1 MRKEIEQAVYDSLG
15 GDHIIEREEGGG
27 EIQFSVGD
35 GGQIE
40 VNICECDDE
49 CPGDCNIRFFRV
61 LVEEC
66 VDDGEAE

>member
-1 MRKEIEQAVYDSLG
+1 MRKEIEQAVYKSLG
-15 GDHIIEREEGGG
+15 GDHIIELEEGG

-40 VNICECDDE
+40 VNICNCDDDE